1 MKKKPNI
8 LFIMTD
14 EQKFDAIGYRNP
26 EVITPHL
33 DALAK
38 QSINFSNAY
47 TTNPS
52 CIPAR
57 AAIFTGRYPSQNGAS
72 GYMTPLN
79 ENETTFM
86 KLLQDGGYHT
96 AVVGKQH
103 FWKSA
108 VDRGYDYEDIVDE
121 HEPPEVIFDQ
131 ITDDYF
137 GLPAHRTT
145 ADRVSSYVQFLY
157 DSGFTRGEQLYREV
171 NAKGIYEFFGDEKYY
186 VDSYVGDRGLEWIEE
201 KRPTD
206 QPWFMTLSFPGPHMP
221 FDGLGLPDDALYED
235 MDMSLPTTS
244 VQDLF
249 TKPPHFLDIV
259 KKYGKVDL
267 ENQTSPD
274 GFTDEELRL
283 LKRAYYA
290 NMTLIDRKIG
300 AVIEK
305 LKALDLYDDTLIL
318 FTSDHGD
325 FLGDFGVASKAQY
338 CSEALLRIPFLMK
351 PPIKDFAGYEEKSF
365 ISSVEIAA
373 TCLKAA
379 EIPIPKNI
387 STRSL
392 TSFYTEPQT
401 VKRWSRIYLEA
412 RDIRSIRDERFKFV
426 YYMNRSYGELYDLAI
441 DPEEKYN
448 LWDNG
453 RYSKVKKEMRLKL
466 MDKLIELGEN
476 SHIPWHVEAPSI

>member
-1 MKKKPNI
+1 MKEKPNI

-14 EQKFDAIGYRNP
+14 EQKFNTLGYRNS

-38 QSINFSNAY
+38 QSLCFSNAY

-79 ENETTFM
+79 GNETTFM
-86 KLLQDGGYHT
+86 KRLQEGGYYT

-103 FWKSA
+103 FWKST
-108 VDRGYDYEDIVDE
+108 VDRGYDYEDIIDE
-121 HEPPEVIFDQ
+121 HEPPEIISNQV
-131 ITDDYF
+131 TKDYF
-137 GLPAHRTT
+137 ELPAHRTT
-145 ADRVSSYVQFLY
+145 AKSVSSYVQFLY
-157 DSGFTRGEQLYREV
+157 DHGFRRGDELYRQV
-171 NAKGIYEFFGDEKYY
+171 NDKGIYEFFGDEKYY
-186 VDSYVGDRGLEWIEE
+186 IDSYIGDKGIEWFEE
-201 KRPTD
+201 KCPQN
-206 QPWFMTLSFPGPHMP
+206 QPWFMTLSFSGPHMP
-221 FDGLGLPDDALYED
+221 FDGLGLPDDKLYEQVEITV
-235 MDMSLPTTS
+235 PETT

-249 TKPPHFLDIV
+249 NKPPHFLDIV

-267 ENQTSPD
+267 KNQTSPD
-274 GFTDEELRL
+274 GFTLKEIQL

-300 AVIEK
+300 TIIQK
-305 LKALDLYDDTLIL
+305 LKAMDLYDNTLII

-351 PPIKDFAGYEEKSF
+351 PPVKDFVGYEEKSF
-365 ISSVEIAA
+365 VSSVEIAA
-373 TCLKAA
+373 TCLEAA
-379 EIPIPKNI
+379 ALPIPENI
-387 STRSL
+387 SKRSL
-392 TSFYTEPQT
+392 TSFYTDPET
-401 VKRWSRIYLEA
+401 VHRWSTMYFEA
-412 RDIRSIRDERFKFV
+412 RDIRSIRDERFKYV
-426 YYMNRSYGELYDLAI
+426 YYMKRSYGELYDLMV

-448 LWDNG
+448 LWTNDK
-453 RYSKVKKEMRLKL
+453 YEQVKREMQIKL
-466 MDKLIELGEN
+466 MDKMIELGEN